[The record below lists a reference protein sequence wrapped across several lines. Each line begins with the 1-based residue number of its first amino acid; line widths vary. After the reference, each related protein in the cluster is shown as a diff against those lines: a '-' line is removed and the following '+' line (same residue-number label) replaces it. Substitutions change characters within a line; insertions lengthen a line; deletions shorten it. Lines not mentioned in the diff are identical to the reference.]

1 MQRKS
6 DYRVI
11 FSMGLQMQVSEASVM
26 FFLCPL
32 PSVLS
37 LEETNT
43 NLSLNRCASV
53 ASLRTTI
60 YAGEFMALHT
70 GGRIHSC
77 VHPFNKLSAYY
88 VPGQAVFRI
97 MRI

>member
-1 MQRKS
+1 
-6 DYRVI
+6 
-11 FSMGLQMQVSEASVM
+11 M

-53 ASLRTTI
+53 ASLRTSI

-70 GGRIHSC
+70 GGGIHSC
-77 VHPFNKLSAYY
+77 VHPLNKQTECLLN
-88 VPGQAVFRI
+88 VPGQAVLRI
-97 MRI
+97 MIQ